1 MLTFGVADGL
11 PSQGYGEPGGY
22 SESVREQAAGRR
34 EQCAARP
41 DIGGLFSAKGAF
53 LMLAWGIA
61 PGVVEPKRP
70 VSAESAVHFRCQLG
84 HHWRH
89 APIAQ

>member
-11 PSQGYGEPGGY
+11 PSQGSGEPGGY
-22 SESVREQAAGRR
+22 SKSVREQAAGGR